1 MQRRPGVA
9 RGPAPLARTA
19 VGKAHW
25 PPALSRVNKRALM
38 LAKGGALALV
48 TSGVVRLKLPNEKE
62 PEQVFVGAMPADAA
76 VPGAIVGFCRVGRL
90 DHPAGAQPRRRA
102 SVETA

>member
-1 MQRRPGVA
+1 
-9 RGPAPLARTA
+9 

-62 PEQVFVGAMPADAA
+62 PEQVFVGAYVRRRSGAWSYRRFLPGPLASDFHEALV
-76 VPGAIVGFCRVGRL
+76 VPGRGVCWDRL
-90 DHPAGAQPRRRA
+90 WAARG
-102 SVETA
+102 

>member
-1 MQRRPGVA
+1 VQRRRVSLEDQHRLTG
-9 RGPAPLARTA
+9 RRWGRRT
-19 VGKAHW
+19 G

-62 PEQVFVGAMPADAA
+62 PKQVFVGAMPADAA
-76 VPGAIVGFCRVGRL
+76 AR
-90 DHPAGAQPRRRA
+90 
-102 SVETA
+102 

>member
-1 MQRRPGVA
+1 
-9 RGPAPLARTA
+9 
-19 VGKAHW
+19 
-25 PPALSRVNKRALM
+25 M

-76 VPGAIVGFCRVGRL
+76 VTGAIVGFCWVR
-90 DHPAGAQPRRRA
+90 
-102 SVETA
+102 